1 MDVNSLKKEKNKSYI
16 DQVFDLFIDNQINV
30 EELKS
35 LLSKENITLSN
46 EFYEL
51 PKEKQKRYRQ
61 YKKYYIELDEKLR
74 YDQEIIFN
82 NQYYYELVAAAKR
95 SQNSLLKLIKYV
107 NELDDIA
114 ITILTMQNILLS
126 RIPYFSNQLKGFI
139 EKNQCVTLYDLY
151 IKVAQ
156 NKNYKEEKKKFYA
169 YFENEKDKRLN
180 IDFNNVYVNFIFKI
194 EAILNS
200 LGFNSKELNT
210 LKIKFLIY
218 KKEYLKESMY
228 KDISKTGIE
237 MLKNKYD
244 CIKINLINE
253 LKSYINLNKNKIS
266 KFPPNGYTAIYY
278 SLLLVKEAI

>member
-1 MDVNSLKKEKNKSYI
+1 MDVNSLKKEKDKSYI
-16 DQVFDLFIDNQINV
+16 DQVFDLFIDNQINI

-74 YDQEIIFN
+74 YDEEIIFN
-82 NQYYYELVAAAKR
+82 NQYYYELVAVAKR

-139 EKNQCVTLYDLY
+139 EINQCVTLYDLY
-151 IKVAQ
+151 IKVTQ

-244 CIKINLINE
+244 CVKINLINE

-266 KFPPNGYTAIYY
+266 KLPPNGYTAIYY
-278 SLLLVKEAI
+278 SLLLVKEAF

>member
-1 MDVNSLKKEKNKSYI
+1 MDVNSLKKEKDKSYI

-74 YDQEIIFN
+74 YDEEIIFN
-82 NQYYYELVAAAKR
+82 NQYYYELVAVAKR

-151 IKVAQ
+151 IKVTQ

-194 EAILNS
+194 EVILNS

-218 KKEYLKESMY
+218 KKEYLKDNMY

-244 CIKINLINE
+244 CAKINLINE

-266 KFPPNGYTAIYY
+266 KLPPNGYTAIYY